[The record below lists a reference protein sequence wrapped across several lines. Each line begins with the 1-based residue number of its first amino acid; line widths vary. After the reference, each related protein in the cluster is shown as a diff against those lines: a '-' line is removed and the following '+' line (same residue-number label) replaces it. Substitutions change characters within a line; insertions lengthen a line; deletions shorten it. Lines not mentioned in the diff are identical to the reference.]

1 MATLIQS
8 YEQQYSVLTA
18 DITAKIGRLKSG
30 NEDNRDQLTR
40 EIQANFE
47 EANDLLEQLELES
60 RGAGAGSRVAAYR
73 AELQRVRDEYR
84 SVVNSGG
91 QQYNADNDEVYDDW
105 SGAQEQHRKLL
116 DNTERLER
124 TGRALTD
131 GYRVVLE
138 TEQIGAAVL
147 QDLNLQRETIQRSR
161 GRVKRLE
168 RTGRALTDGYRVVLE
183 TEQIGA
189 AVLQDLNLQRETIQR
204 SRGRLRETDEQLN
217 RSTRLMNTM
226 IMRALQDRFI
236 LIMVFLVLGILLC
249 VGVYFYVT

>member
-30 NEDNRDQLTR
+30 NDDNRDQLSR
-40 EIQANFE
+40 EIQANFD

-84 SVVNSGG
+84 SVLNNSAS
-91 QQYNADNDEVYDDW
+91 YNMETEEMYDDW
-105 SGAQEQHRKLL
+105 SGANEQHRKLL

-124 TGRALTD
+124 TGKNLTE

-147 QDLNLQRETIQRSR
+147 QDLS
-161 GRVKRLE
+161 G
-168 RTGRALTDGYRVVLE
+168 
-183 TEQIGA
+183 
-189 AVLQDLNLQRETIQR
+189 QRETIQR

-217 RSTRLMNTM
+217 RSSRLMNSM
-226 IMRALQDRFI
+226 IIRALQDRFI
-236 LIMVFLVLGILLC
+236 LVMVFLVLGVLMC
-249 VGVYFYVT
+249 VSLYFYVT

>member
-18 DITAKIGRLKSG
+18 DITSKIGRLKSG
-30 NEDNRDQLTR
+30 HEDNRDQLTR

-60 RGAGAGSRVAAYR
+60 RGSAGSRVAAYR

-84 SVVNSGG
+84 SVTNNAGG
-91 QQYNADNDEVYDDW
+91 YTDAEENFDDW
-105 SGAQEQHRKLL
+105 TSNDQRQKLL

-124 TGRALTD
+124 TGKTLTE

-147 QDLNLQRETIQRSR
+147 QDLSLQRETI
-161 GRVKRLE
+161 E
-168 RTGRALTDGYRVVLE
+168 
-183 TEQIGA
+183 
-189 AVLQDLNLQRETIQR
+189 R

-217 RSTRLMNTM
+217 RSSRLMNSM
-226 IMRALQDRFI
+226 IMRALQDRFV
-236 LIMVFLVLGILLC
+236 LVMVFLVLGVLLC
-249 VGVYFYVT
+249 ISLYFYVT

>member
-8 YEQQYSVLTA
+8 YEQQYSILTA

-30 NEDNRDQLTR
+30 TEDNRDQLSR

-84 SVVNSGG
+84 SVLNTGS
-91 QQYNADNDEVYDDW
+91 YNYENDEVFDDW
-105 SGAQEQHRKLL
+105 SGANEQHRKLL

-124 TGRALTD
+124 TGKTLTE

-147 QDLNLQRETIQRSR
+147 QDLS
-161 GRVKRLE
+161 V
-168 RTGRALTDGYRVVLE
+168 
-183 TEQIGA
+183 
-189 AVLQDLNLQRETIQR
+189 QRETIQR

-217 RSTRLMNTM
+217 RSSRLMNTM
-226 IMRALQDRFI
+226 VMRALQDRFI
-236 LIMVFLVLGILLC
+236 LIMVFLVLGVLLC

>member
-8 YEQQYSVLTA
+8 YEQQYSILTA

-30 NEDNRDQLTR
+30 TEDNRDQLSR
-40 EIQANFE
+40 EIHANFE

-84 SVVNSGG
+84 SVLNSGS
-91 QQYNADNDEVYDDW
+91 YNYENDDVFDDW
-105 SGAQEQHRKLL
+105 SGANEQHQKLL

-124 TGRALTD
+124 TGKTLTE

-147 QDLNLQRETIQRSR
+147 QDLS
-161 GRVKRLE
+161 V
-168 RTGRALTDGYRVVLE
+168 
-183 TEQIGA
+183 
-189 AVLQDLNLQRETIQR
+189 QRETIQR

-217 RSTRLMNTM
+217 RSSRLMNTM
-226 IMRALQDRFI
+226 VMRALQDRFI
-236 LIMVFLVLGILLC
+236 LIMVFLVLGVLLC

>member
-18 DITAKIGRLKSG
+18 DITSKIGRLKLG
-30 NEDNRDQLTR
+30 HEDNRDQLTR

-60 RGAGAGSRVAAYR
+60 RGSAGSRVAAYR

-84 SVVNSGG
+84 SVTNNAGG
-91 QQYNADNDEVYDDW
+91 YTDAEENFDDW
-105 SGAQEQHRKLL
+105 TSNDQRQKLL

-124 TGRALTD
+124 TGKTLTE

-147 QDLNLQRETIQRSR
+147 QDLSLQRETI
-161 GRVKRLE
+161 E
-168 RTGRALTDGYRVVLE
+168 
-183 TEQIGA
+183 
-189 AVLQDLNLQRETIQR
+189 R

-217 RSTRLMNTM
+217 RSSRLMNSM
-226 IMRALQDRFI
+226 IMRALQDRFV
-236 LIMVFLVLGILLC
+236 LVMVFLVLGVLLC
-249 VGVYFYVT
+249 ISLYFYVT

>member
-18 DITAKIGRLKSG
+18 DITAKIGRLKTG
-30 NEDNRDQLTR
+30 NEDNRDQLSR
-40 EIQANFE
+40 EILANFE

-73 AELQRVRDEYR
+73 AELQRVREEYR
-84 SVVNSGG
+84 SVGNNSST
-91 QQYNADNDEVYDDW
+91 YNMDTDEVYDDW
-105 SGAQEQHRKLL
+105 GANEQQRKLL

-124 TGRALTD
+124 TGKSLTE

-147 QDLNLQRETIQRSR
+147 QDLSVQRES
-161 GRVKRLE
+161 
-168 RTGRALTDGYRVVLE
+168 
-183 TEQIGA
+183 
-189 AVLQDLNLQRETIQR
+189 IQR

-217 RSTRLMNTM
+217 RSTRLMNSM
-226 IMRALQDRFI
+226 IMRALQDRFV
-236 LIMVFLVLGILLC
+236 LIMVFLILGVLLL
-249 VGVYFYVT
+249 VGVYFSLT

>member
-18 DITAKIGRLKSG
+18 DITSKIGRLKLG
-30 NEDNRDQLTR
+30 HEDNRDQLTR

-60 RGAGAGSRVAAYR
+60 RGSAGSRVAAYR

-84 SVVNSGG
+84 SVTNNAGG
-91 QQYNADNDEVYDDW
+91 YTDAEENFDDW
-105 SGAQEQHRKLL
+105 SSNDQQQKLL

-124 TGRALTD
+124 TGKTLTE

-147 QDLNLQRETIQRSR
+147 QDLSLQRETI
-161 GRVKRLE
+161 E
-168 RTGRALTDGYRVVLE
+168 
-183 TEQIGA
+183 
-189 AVLQDLNLQRETIQR
+189 R
-204 SRGRLRETDEQLN
+204 SRGRLRDTDEQLN
-217 RSTRLMNTM
+217 RSSRLMNSM
-226 IMRALQDRFI
+226 IMRALQDRFV
-236 LIMVFLVLGILLC
+236 LVMVFLVLGVLMCISL
-249 VGVYFYVT
+249 YFYVT

>member
-8 YEQQYSVLTA
+8 YEQQYSILTA

-30 NEDNRDQLTR
+30 TEDNRDQLTR

-84 SVVNSGG
+84 SVLNTGA
-91 QQYNADNDEVYDDW
+91 YNYENDEVFDDW
-105 SGAQEQHRKLL
+105 SGANEQHRKLL

-124 TGRALTD
+124 TGKTLTE

-147 QDLNLQRETIQRSR
+147 QDLS
-161 GRVKRLE
+161 V
-168 RTGRALTDGYRVVLE
+168 
-183 TEQIGA
+183 
-189 AVLQDLNLQRETIQR
+189 QRETIQR

-217 RSTRLMNTM
+217 RSSRLMNTM
-226 IMRALQDRFI
+226 VMRALQDRFI
-236 LIMVFLVLGILLC
+236 LIMVFLVLGVLLC

>member
-30 NEDNRDQLTR
+30 SDDNRDQLTR

-84 SVVNSGG
+84 SVVNNTGT
-91 QQYNADNDEVYDDW
+91 YNFDNDEVYDDW
-105 SGAQEQHRKLL
+105 SGAHEQHRKLL

-124 TGRALTD
+124 SGKSLTE

-147 QDLNLQRETIQRSR
+147 QDLS
-161 GRVKRLE
+161 
-168 RTGRALTDGYRVVLE
+168 
-183 TEQIGA
+183 
-189 AVLQDLNLQRETIQR
+189 LQRETIQR

-217 RSTRLMNTM
+217 RSSRLMNTM
-226 IMRALQDRFI
+226 VMRALQDR
-236 LIMVFLVLGILLC
+236 LALLLVFLSLGALLC
-249 VGVYFYVT
+249 VAAYLYVT

>member
-161 GRVKRLE
+161 GR
-168 RTGRALTDGYRVVLE
+168 
-183 TEQIGA
+183 
-189 AVLQDLNLQRETIQR
+189 
-204 SRGRLRETDEQLN
+204 LRETDEQLN